1 MGMGEVLLIDMVRLG
16 GWTGR
21 AKWKRGVGVTTC
33 GARRS
38 ARGGCWIDNARA
50 RCFFRTGV
58 ASQVVAV
65 LESKRAVARR
75 HVLRRTVVAAR
86 RGRRAGCVLFERLE
100 MTMAGPGDA
109 LQSHFVVEARR
120 SPHDL
125 DLHT

>member
-1 MGMGEVLLIDMVRLG
+1 MVRG
-16 GWTGR
+16 GP
-21 AKWKRGVGVTTC
+21 
-33 GARRS
+33 

-100 MTMAGPGDA
+100 MTMAGP
-109 LQSHFVVEARR
+109 RR
-120 SPHDL
+120 CLAKSFCGRGKEVP
-125 DLHT
+125 T